1 MAAPV
6 ARIFG
11 SYDCPPFRVQLGPLN
26 KMYERWSGK
35 VDFLV
40 VYIKEAYPEDGW
52 VVSMNR
58 DENIVIEDPVT
69 KEDRVDAAESCA
81 INLAVKI
88 PVLVDEMDDRIA
100 SAYGALPDRLYL
112 INQDGQIEFQG
123 EPGPWGFDPNQLE
136 AAIEELFFR
145 I

>member
-1 MAAPV
+1 
-6 ARIFG
+6 
-11 SYDCPPFRVQLGPLN
+11 
-26 KMYERWSGK
+26 MYERWSGK
-35 VDFLV
+35 VEFLV
-40 VYIKEAYPEDGW
+40 VYIKEAHPEDGW

-100 SAYGALPDRLYL
+100 SAQGALSDRLYL

-136 AAIEELFFR
+136 AAIGELFFR
-145 I
+145 IQSQMCTKLEIQHFVLGHKCVDL

>member
-1 MAAPV
+1 M
-6 ARIFG
+6 
-11 SYDCPPFRVQLGPLN
+11 
-26 KMYERWSGK
+26 
-35 VDFLV
+35 DFLV

-100 SAYGALPDRLYL
+100 SAYGQQVKF
-112 INQDGQIEFQG
+112 IVENVVFQK
-123 EPGPWGFDPNQLE
+123 
-136 AAIEELFFR
+136 
-145 I
+145 

>member
-1 MAAPV
+1 MAEPV
-6 ARIFG
+6 ALIFG
-11 SYDCPPFRVQLGPLN
+11 SYDCPPFRAQLGLLN